1 MKRKFI
7 AAGAG
12 LAAALCCLAL
22 ASSDDDAKPAV
33 DTEEFQEF
41 MSHQVGDVYDLEQY
55 FTDGQYSFLPIVP
68 PPEDFI
74 LRQPGYPLVLPFT
87 WEKFPE
93 QFVKALVPEYENS
106 VPVFSVTILEDPT
119 TRETVFLNAKTK
131 KSTRF
136 PPQPDT
142 TPTLFSRL
150 SSPACTRASIPVMRF
165 IIGKNSTIRPE
176 CKSGP
181 NSFPRTTWSRT
192 CTWRRKS
199 PRKRPRLRKK
209 LAAA

>member
-22 ASSDDDAKPAV
+22 ASSDDEAKPAV

-119 TRETVFLNAKTK
+119 TRETVFLNAK
-131 KSTRF
+131 
-136 PPQPDT
+136 DEEIYA
-142 TPTLFSRL
+142 L
-150 SSPACTRASIPVMRF
+150 PAATGYDPYAFLKAIKP
-165 IIGKNSTIRPE
+165 G
-176 CKSGP
+176 
-181 NSFPRTTWSRT
+181 
-192 CTWRRKS
+192 
-199 PRKRPRLRKK
+199 L
-209 LAAA
+209 